1 MPFWQLSMTQQDLLA
16 IKQRFGIIGNSPL
29 LNRNIEIAVQVARTD
44 LSVLITGESGVG
56 KEHFPKVIHAFSTR
70 KHGPYFAVNCG
81 AIPEGTIDSEL
92 FGHEKG
98 AFTDAKAEHKGYFEI
113 ADGGTL
119 FLDEVG
125 ELPMQT
131 QVRLLRVLE
140 TGEYLRMGSSTVRKT
155 NVRVVAATNLN
166 MRQAIEEGRFREDL
180 YYRLNTVEIRVPALR
195 ERKEDI
201 PLLFRKFAVDFCN
214 RYQMPPLSL
223 NDEATRMLQNSYWR
237 GNIRQL
243 KNLAEQMS
251 VIEMDH
257 QINADT
263 LRKYLPHEENRQ
275 ELVLRTPTQQAGKDY
290 SHEIGIL
297 YNLVMQNRK
306 EIEEM
311 KALMENG
318 RPLDISRSRDVG
330 EAPSFER
337 PSRETEEILPV
348 EESSLRIED
357 GEKELIRR
365 ALELTEG
372 NRKEA
377 AARLGFS
384 ERTLYRK
391 IKEYGLCL
399 LFFVICLLPS
409 CSVSFKL
416 NGANINYQ
424 TTHSITIADFP
435 NNAPMVNP
443 NLSNAL
449 SEGIRDI
456 YQRQTRLQI
465 LRKGG
470 DLELEGSIVGYDLSQ
485 GAIGVDS
492 YASESKLT
500 IRVMVR
506 FTNNINPD
514 ESFEKTYTAYQTFD
528 SSLLLSDVQDEL
540 CATMIKEIAD
550 NIYNDTVAKW

>member
-1 MPFWQLSMTQQDLLA
+1 MTQQELLA
-16 IKQRFGIIGNSPL
+16 IKQRFGIIGQNPL
-29 LNRNIEIAVQVARTD
+29 LNRDIEIAVQVARTD

-56 KEHFPKVIHAFSTR
+56 KEHFPKIIHAFSAR

-98 AFTDAKAEHKGYFEI
+98 AFTDAKNEHKGYFEI

-125 ELPMQT
+125 ELPLQT

-140 TGEYLRMGSSTVRKT
+140 TGEFLRMGSSQVRKT

-166 MRQAIEEGRFREDL
+166 MRQAIDDGRFREDL

-223 NDEATRMLQNSYWR
+223 NEEATRLLQESYWR

-243 KNLAEQMS
+243 KNLAEQIA

-257 QINADT
+257 QINAET
-263 LRKYLPHEENRQ
+263 LSRYLPKEENQ
-275 ELVLRTPTQQAGKDY
+275 QGIVLRAPKQEAAGKDY

-297 YNLVMQNRK
+297 YNMVMQNKKELEELKELLSGAQPSEIPAAITISHPEKPTSISFAQPDAHARK
-306 EIEEM
+306 PIEAE
-311 KALMENG
+311 
-318 RPLDISRSRDVG
+318 DIDS
-330 EAPSFER
+330 
-337 PSRETEEILPV
+337 
-348 EESSLRIED
+348 SSLRIED
-357 GEKELIRR
+357 GEKELIKK
-365 ALELTEG
+365 ALELTGG

-391 IKEYGLCL
+391 IKEY
-399 LFFVICLLPS
+399 
-409 CSVSFKL
+409 
-416 NGANINYQ
+416 
-424 TTHSITIADFP
+424 
-435 NNAPMVNP
+435 
-443 NLSNAL
+443 
-449 SEGIRDI
+449 
-456 YQRQTRLQI
+456 
-465 LRKGG
+465 
-470 DLELEGSIVGYDLSQ
+470 DL
-485 GAIGVDS
+485 
-492 YASESKLT
+492 
-500 IRVMVR
+500 
-506 FTNNINPD
+506 
-514 ESFEKTYTAYQTFD
+514 
-528 SSLLLSDVQDEL
+528 
-540 CATMIKEIAD
+540 
-550 NIYNDTVAKW
+550 